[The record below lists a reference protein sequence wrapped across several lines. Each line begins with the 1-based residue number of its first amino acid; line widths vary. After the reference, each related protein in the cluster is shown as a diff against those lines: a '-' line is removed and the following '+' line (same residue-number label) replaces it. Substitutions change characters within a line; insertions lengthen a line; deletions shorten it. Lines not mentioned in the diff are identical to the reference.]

1 MKYELIYSH
10 RAEKDIKRLEPM
22 VRNRL
27 DKALLQL
34 NDNPPGCS
42 EELTNPKIGSY
53 RFRMGDYRVIFD
65 IEGKDIVILR
75 VGHRKE
81 IYKRL

>member
-1 MKYELIYSH
+1 MSYNLVYTN
-10 RAEKDIKRLEPM
+10 RAEKDIKKLAPSIKLQIGKAVLKLQNNPLEY
-22 VRNRL
+22 
-27 DKALLQL
+27 
-34 NDNPPGCS
+34 S
-42 EELTNPKIGSY
+42 EKLTDTKIGTY
-53 RFRMGDYRVIFD
+53 RFRTGDYRVIFD

>member
-1 MKYELIYSH
+1 
-10 RAEKDIKRLEPM
+10 M
-22 VRNRL
+22 V
-27 DKALLQL
+27 
-34 NDNPPGCS
+34 
-42 EELTNPKIGSY
+42 
-53 RFRMGDYRVIFD
+53 DYRVIFD